1 MIADRWREYHGCKQ
15 WQGLLEPLDQALRE
29 EIIRYGDL
37 AQLTYDAFDGETKC
51 CIYEEA
57 DLLQLHARLPNRGYK
72 VTKYIYAAPEVHLMP
87 EWLRK
92 WRHKEENHGTGGGC
106 WVGFI
111 AVMEDEEEI
120 RRIGRRDVVVA
131 WRGTVTKQEW
141 LEDMDGALIEM
152 PEHHGH
158 GHEADIHNCDAPG
171 HVGVERGFWTL
182 YASGEHSAREQV
194 TDEIR
199 RIVSVYGSD
208 PLHELSITIT
218 GHSLG
223 GALALVSAYD
233 LAALGLDS
241 SVDAAPISVIS
252 FAAPRVGNAAF
263 KRRLHEDLKVN
274 VLRVVN
280 THDIVPKV
288 PGILSHEKDTASQ
301 PDAVHTHASGREP
314 SWHKI
319 LDTMLHVAHSSY
331 IHVGVALHLDNRH
344 SPFLKPSASLADAHN
359 LEVYLHLLDAYR
371 STLEPFVDQRRSD
384 SPVHYIGHT
393 NNLHSLSDSLLHLY
407 VDFLN
412 RNLAL
417 VNKSSNLLVD
427 DLQIPPHWWTTFV
440 TTKNTTL

>member
-158 GHEADIHNCDAPG
+158 GHEADIHNCDAPD

-182 YASGEHSAREQV
+182 YASGEKSARVQV
-194 TDEIR
+194 TEEIR
-199 RIVSVYGSD
+199 RLVSVYGSD
-208 PLHELSITIT
+208 PLYELSITIT

-223 GALALVSAYD
+223 AALALVSAYD
-233 LAALGLDS
+233 VASLGLNS
-241 SVDAAPISVIS
+241 SVPISVIS
-252 FAAPRVGNAAF
+252 FAGPRVGNAAF
-263 KRRLHEDLKVN
+263 KRKLHDELKVN

-280 THDIVPKV
+280 ARDVVPKV
-288 PGILSHEKDTASQ
+288 PGSLLALTDDDYDEHVGGGEPTWYEMLDILL
-301 PDAVHTHASGREP
+301 HA
-314 SWHKI
+314 
-319 LDTMLHVAHSSY
+319 AHPSY
-331 IHVGVALHLDNRH
+331 IHVGVALHLDNSH
-344 SPFLKPSASLADAHN
+344 SPFLKTSGTLGDVHN
-359 LEVYLHLLDAYR
+359 LEGYLHLLDGYR
-371 STLEPFVDQRRSD
+371 STDEPFVGPRPINYQHVS
-384 SPVHYIGHT
+384 GHVT
-393 NNLHSLSDSLLHLY
+393 NPNSLSNRLLQLY

-412 RNLAL
+412 RNVAL
-417 VNKSSNLLVD
+417 VNKSSSLLHD
-427 DLQIPPHWWTTFV
+427 DLQIPPNWWTSFV
-440 TTKNTTL
+440 TTNENTTL